1 MSSWKHRETSKHDLT
16 QALANGAHQRPAR
29 VQKMPSTSAPGLRI
43 SAHEVTMPVPTQRR
57 YPETAFSRKMPKI
70 RNVLGRTK
78 AREDSLSKNS
88 LSLILYTIAGRPW
101 AFTVWCIFTGYSRT

>member
-1 MSSWKHRETSKHDLT
+1 MSSWKHRETSKRDLT